1 MITKD
6 TLEYISRLSRL
17 KLDKEKE
24 EEMLTSLERILS
36 HVSSL
41 ENCDTA
47 GSEITYNVLGMENEM
62 RKDEVKESFPREEI
76 LRNAPSKEA
85 GCFIVPKVL

>member
-1 MITKD
+1 MDEAKQ
-6 TLEYISRLSRL
+6 
-17 KLDKEKE
+17 
-24 EEMLTSLERILS
+24 EEMLVSLERILN

-41 ENCDTA
+41 EECDTKD
-47 GSEITYNVLGMENEM
+47 SEITYNVLGMENEM
-62 RKDEVKESFPREEI
+62 REDEVKESFPREEI

>member
-1 MITKD
+1 MINKD
-6 TLEYISRLSRL
+6 TLEYVSQLSRL
-17 KLDKEKE
+17 KLDEAKQ
-24 EEMLTSLERILS
+24 EEMLVSLERILN

-41 ENCDTA
+41 EECDTKD
-47 GSEITYNVLGMENEM
+47 SEITYNVLGMENEM
-62 RKDEVKESFPREEI
+62 REDEVKESFPREEI

>member
-1 MITKD
+1 MINKD
-6 TLEYISRLSRL
+6 TLKYVSQLSRL
-17 KLDKEKE
+17 KLDEAKQ
-24 EEMLTSLERILS
+24 EEMLVSLERILN

-41 ENCDTA
+41 EECDTKD
-47 GSEITYNVLGMENEM
+47 SEITYNVLGMENEM
-62 RKDEVKESFPREEI
+62 REDEVKESFPREEI